1 MSAKPTSA
9 EELLTAD
16 EFMSLLEPET
26 GGRMELVAGRVLVDM
41 PVGRRHART
50 AARLTRK
57 LGEFVDDNRLGEVHV
72 EVGTITRRAP
82 DSVRAPDVSFISATR
97 LAGMAMDGYLDGPPD
112 LAIEV
117 MSPEDRESDVARK
130 VEEYFDAG
138 VNRVWIVRPRNM
150 TVTVHR
156 PGGDSHTYTAADAL
170 TSEDAGF
177 PVEGLHVDLATLFAE

>member
-16 EFMSLLEPET
+16 EFMSLLEPES
-26 GGRMELVAGRVLVDM
+26 GGRMELVAGRVLVEM

-50 AARLTRK
+50 AARLARK

-72 EVGTITRRAP
+72 EVGTVTRREP
-82 DSVRAPDVSFISATR
+82 DSVRAPDVSFVGADR
-97 LAGMAMDGYLDGPPD
+97 LSTMPQDGYLVGPPD

-117 MSPEDRESDVARK
+117 MSPEDRESDVSRK
-130 VEEYFDAG
+130 VEEYLDAG
-138 VNRVWIVRPRNM
+138 VRRVWIVRPRNM

-156 PGGDSHTYTAADAL
+156 PGGDSHTYAASAIL
-170 TSEDAGF
+170 TSDDAGF
-177 PVEGLHVDLATLFAE
+177 PIDGLRIELATLFAE